1 MGSQLFGSHF
11 TNLLTLAALDATQV
25 LLFDAASGSLAAL
38 DFLKQDLQQ
47 LLEPSSSPLTTTGST
62 SPHLCALLPGSLL
75 QLLTVTYEE
84 NLTGTFVSSST
95 SHRSSS
101 ILASSRGPKQA
112 MRTSLKRYETNE
124 DFLKA
129 LFIDE
134 GNKLV
139 LEGGGGSSGQGED
152 EID

>member
-1 MGSQLFGSHF
+1 M
-11 TNLLTLAALDATQV
+11 T
-25 LLFDAASGSLAAL
+25 
-38 DFLKQDLQQ
+38 
-47 LLEPSSSPLTTTGST
+47 PGST

-84 NLTGTFVSSST
+84 NLTGTFVSSS
-95 SHRSSS
+95 RSTTSS
-101 ILASSRGPKQA
+101 ILAASRGPKQA

-134 GNKLV
+134 GNKLI
-139 LEGGGGSSGQGED
+139 LEGGGASSGQGED

>member
-1 MGSQLFGSHF
+1 MTPGI
-11 TNLLTLAALDATQV
+11 A
-25 LLFDAASGSLAAL
+25 
-38 DFLKQDLQQ
+38 
-47 LLEPSSSPLTTTGST
+47 

-84 NLTGTFVSSST
+84 NLTGTFVSSS
-95 SHRSSS
+95 RSTTSS
-101 ILASSRGPKQA
+101 ILARGPKQA

-134 GNKLV
+134 GNKLI
-139 LEGGGGSSGQGED
+139 LEGGGASSGQGED